1 MGFVNLSRI
10 ADLLSDQHFI
20 MKVQLM
26 PIKSFIYFYF
36 FIFNFFFLL
45 PSMQIPFILKKIL
58 LMYSNMKSHTD

>member
-26 PIKSFIYFYF
+26 PIKSFISFYF
-36 FIFNFFFLL
+36 FIFNFSFFF
-45 PSMQIPFILKKIL
+45 SAAIHANSIHFKIKK
-58 LMYSNMKSHTD
+58 NPVNVF

>member
-1 MGFVNLSRI
+1 MDFVNLSRI

-36 FIFNFFFLL
+36 FIFNFFF
-45 PSMQIPFILKKIL
+45 SAAIHANSIHLKKIL
-58 LMYSNMKSHTD
+58 LMYPNMKSHTD

>member
-26 PIKSFIYFYF
+26 PIKSFISSYF
-36 FIFNFFFLL
+36 FFFNFSFFS
-45 PSMQIPFILKKIL
+45 PAIHANSIRFKI
-58 LMYSNMKSHTD
+58 K